1 MATKRDN
8 SNRVSNRGRN
18 FLKSPDAVTEFE
30 FKPRESLAPQ
40 GYTDLDKP
48 ETKNL
53 LGDTIGHLRKAFLM
67 KPVQSNAELLE
78 RLDDYFDQ
86 IQNRAIPPTVEELG
100 LYCGYT
106 SETLRAWRS
115 GMNKGFRDEPL
126 PGISTKLIAKKA
138 LEMVHAT
145 DAVLTESGKMN
156 PVTYIFR
163 SKNYYGMSDRQE
175 IVVSASADDSN
186 EPLTPEEIA
195 KNLPEPD
202 EFMQMDVDA
211 DYTIE

>member
-1 MATKRDN
+1 
-8 SNRVSNRGRN
+8 
-18 FLKSPDAVTEFE
+18 
-30 FKPRESLAPQ
+30 
-40 GYTDLDKP
+40 
-48 ETKNL
+48 
-53 LGDTIGHLRKAFLM
+53 
-67 KPVQSNAELLE
+67 
-78 RLDDYFDQ
+78 
-86 IQNRAIPPTVEELG
+86 
-100 LYCGYT
+100 
-106 SETLRAWRS
+106 
-115 GMNKGFRDEPL
+115 MNKGFRDEPL